1 MKIHKEKLYQIVF
14 ESDTRGGKLFDVLLL
29 WSILISIMV
38 AVLDSIPQ
46 LHQSLNNAF
55 YLVEWFF
62 TILFTIEYFLRIYI
76 IRRPKEYIFSFWGL
90 IDLMAILPTYLSL
103 IFMGSQYMLVVR
115 VLRLLRVF
123 RVLRLL
129 RFYRESLMLLKAFRA
144 SFFKIS
150 IFLSAIVVIVILL
163 GTIMYVVEGGKN
175 GFSSIPQSIYWAV
188 ITITTVGYGDIVPQ
202 TVLGKIISSVTM
214 ILGYSI
220 IAVPTGFITVEMTKA
235 SRKKKVC
242 PQCGASNDDD
252 ANYCSHCGEKLE

>member
-1 MKIHKEKLYQIVF
+1 MKLNKQRLWQIIF
-14 ESDTRGGKLFDVLLL
+14 ESDTRAGKLFDVMLL
-29 WSILISIMV
+29 WSILLSILV
-38 AVLDSIPQ
+38 AVFESIPQ
-46 LHQSLNNAF
+46 IHQSWRNAF
-55 YLVEWFF
+55 YLTEWFF
-62 TILFTIEYFLRIYI
+62 TILFTIEYLLRIYVT
-76 IRRPKEYIFSFWGL
+76 RKPKEYILSFWGL

-103 IFMGSQYMLVVR
+103 IFFGSQYMLIVR

-129 RFYRESLMLLKAFRA
+129 RFYRESMMLLKAFRA

-220 IAVPTGFITVEMTKA
+220 IAVPTGFITVEMSKA
-235 SRKKKVC
+235 SRKRKEC
-242 PQCGASNDDD
+242 QDCGAANDDES
-252 ANYCSHCGEKLE
+252 NYCSHCGKKLG